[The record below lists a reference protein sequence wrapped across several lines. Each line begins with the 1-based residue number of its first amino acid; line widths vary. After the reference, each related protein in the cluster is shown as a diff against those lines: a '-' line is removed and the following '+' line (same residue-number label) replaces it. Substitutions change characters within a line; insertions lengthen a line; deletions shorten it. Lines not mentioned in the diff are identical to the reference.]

1 MRFKVIIRKM
11 SPGPLH
17 YDYQYGLASVLYKR
31 LAIANKTFANE
42 MHSHQGFKHYTF
54 SNLNIEDWIPDQN
67 GLNFNKAHF
76 IISSPDTEFIGNFA
90 KGILSSPDFYLS
102 NQDRKVEFMV
112 ESIEMLSKINFTDHC
127 TFRTL
132 SPVYVKTQEKVG
144 DKFTEE
150 DLYPMNSKFY
160 ENLRANLVERFE
172 EFYGQKIDSTFFE
185 AKVTDFK
192 KKRVTINNS
201 YRRCSLMDIVLK
213 ADPRLIEF
221 AYDAGLGE
229 KTAMGFGCIDIM

>member
-1 MRFKVIIRKM
+1 MRFKVNIRKI
-11 SPGPLH
+11 SPDPLH

-31 LAIANKTFANE
+31 LAIANETFANE
-42 MHSHQGFKHYTF
+42 LHSHKGFKHYTF
-54 SNLNIEDWIPDQN
+54 SNLSIEDRIPDRN
-67 GLNFNKAHF
+67 GLNFHKSNF
-76 IISSPDTEFIGNFA
+76 IISSPDAEFIKNFA
-90 KGILSSPDFYLS
+90 KGIISSPDFYLG
-102 NQDRKVEFMV
+102 NKDRRIDFIV
-112 ESIEMLSKINFTDHC
+112 ESVEMLPKISFTDCC

-132 SPVYVKTQEKVG
+132 SPVYIKTQEKVG

-160 ENLRANLVERFE
+160 ENLKDNLFDRYQ
-172 EFYGQKIDSTFFE
+172 EFSGQKIDSGFFE

-201 YRRCSLMDIVLK
+201 YRRCSLMDITLK

-229 KTAMGFGCIDIM
+229 KTAMGFGCMDIM